1 MNNFELRLFLDYFI
15 KLGKNFVHTDRYS
28 QGEFLIK
35 LIAEFDIV
43 QEICQEIGAE
53 KIEELGRCSRLN
65 ISEKTKIIN
74 LIIEKA
80 KQLKR
85 KIKPQKTQLEKKLLI
100 IKKIYGLEEYEYKTF
115 VFLVISKF
123 NYLFREYFEF
133 IVHQYNATEF
143 FIRRYLEL
151 NYNMEKRIYE
161 ELKMRGIAR
170 DIHHGEINY
179 SILDVIS
186 DPRINT
192 ANEITKKLLGNVEK
206 TNLKRTDYP
215 YLKNQIHKITDI
227 LKHSVEQKKKGVN
240 ILLYGTV
247 GTGKT
252 EFAKLIAN
260 CAKIPIYSVITS
272 NDDYTEANRRQRIFD
287 LYSKQRILSQYK
299 NSCILFD
306 EAEDVMNTGFSFFD
320 RSASKG
326 YLNKI
331 LETTP
336 VPVIWTTNNI
346 YDVDPAFLRRMTY
359 SVEFE
364 KLTDN
369 AKFNIWNKALKK
381 NDFKVKKSKIKELAQ
396 QYDIPPSIIT
406 NAIETTKLINGTE
419 DDFEDIVE
427 KSAKLVSKK
436 KDIKKKTKV
445 FSSKDY
451 DITLVNTDIS
461 MEQLTENIKKTGKL
475 NFSLCLYGEPG
486 TGKSEYAKY
495 LANNLGIKVVY
506 KKASDLISK
515 YVGETEQN
523 IARAFK
529 EAKDEKAMLIFDE
542 ADSFLQN
549 RASAGHSWEVTQV
562 NEMLTWMESH
572 EYPFVCTTNLMN
584 SLDEA
589 SLRRFTFKIKFDF
602 MTETQVNK
610 AIEHFFKIKNA
621 DIKLHGLTAG
631 DFATVKKKA
640 EFMNITDL
648 KELTKMLQDE
658 IKVKKST
665 ELKNAVGF

>member
-1 MNNFELRLFLDYFI
+1 MNNFEQRLFLDCLI
-15 KLGKNFVHTDRYS
+15 KLGKNFIQTDRYS
-28 QGEFLIK
+28 QGEFLLK
-35 LIAEFDIV
+35 LMAEFDIV
-43 QEICQEIGAE
+43 QEIGQEIGAE
-53 KIEELGRCSRLN
+53 NMEKLERCSRLD
-65 ISEKTKIIN
+65 IIEKTKNIN

-133 IVHQYNATEF
+133 IAHQYNAAEF
-143 FIRRYLEL
+143 FIKRYLEL

-161 ELKMRGIAR
+161 ELKMRGISR

-206 TNLKRTDYP
+206 SNLKKSDYH
-215 YLKNQIHKITDI
+215 YLKNQIQKITDI
-227 LKHSVEQKKKGVN
+227 LKHSIKQKKKGVN

-272 NDDYTEANRRQRIFD
+272 NDDYTEANRKQRIFD

-364 KLTDN
+364 KLTDK

-406 NAIETTKLINGTE
+406 NAIETTKLINGKE
-419 DDFEDIVE
+419 DDFEDIIE

-436 KDIKKKTKV
+436 KDVKKKNNE
-445 FSSKDY
+445 FSRNNY
-451 DITLVNTDIS
+451 NIELVNTDIS
-461 MEQLTENIKKTGKL
+461 MEELTENIKNSGKL

-495 LANNLGIKVVY
+495 LADNLGIKVIY
-506 KKASDLISK
+506 KKASDLMSMW
-515 YVGETEQN
+515 VGETEQN
-523 IARAFK
+523 IARAFR

-549 RASAGHSWEVTQV
+549 RNNANHSWEITAV

-640 EFMNITDL
+640 DFMNITDL

-658 IKVKKST
+658 IKVKKSS
-665 ELKNAVGF
+665 ELKSAIGF